1 MPHLVW
7 KQSGSI
13 LEASWQQDG
22 SKMGWQQD
30 GSKMAARWQQ
40 DGSKMA
46 ARWQQDDS
54 KVIAKGSTWIHVFVS
69 KRSTSRG
76 TQYP

>member
-13 LEASWQQDG
+13 LEASWQQV
-22 SKMGWQQD
+22 

-54 KVIAKGSTWIHVFVS
+54 KVIAKGRQRRYILGYMYLILCSE
-69 KRSTSRG
+69 RSTSR
-76 TQYP
+76 QL